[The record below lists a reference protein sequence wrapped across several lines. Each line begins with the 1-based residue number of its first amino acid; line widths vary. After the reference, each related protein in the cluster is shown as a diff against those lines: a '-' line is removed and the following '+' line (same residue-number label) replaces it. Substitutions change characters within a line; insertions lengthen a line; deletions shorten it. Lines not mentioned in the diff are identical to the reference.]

1 MILQKQTAFKKE
13 MIDMA
18 MTARQE
24 YEAEKQS
31 NDLDVREMVMQAMTQ
46 VSEGKIKSFD
56 EVCQRLEKKYTNA

>member
-1 MILQKQTAFKKE
+1 
-13 MIDMA
+13 MA

-24 YEAEKQS
+24 YEVEKQN

-46 VSEGKIKSFD
+46 ICEGKTKRFD